1 MSQHMNPRKKFKPRN
16 SSSNVE
22 NELPNLFRPIVPHS
36 EQHFYLKNSPNS
48 KHQPKQSPKQQQGS
62 PKQGSPN
69 TKQPS
74 PNTKLSPKQASPNKL
89 AKNRSP
95 KQSPQEYRKVQRK
108 PVLVD
113 NTSPVKRQLNY
124 TDRKSPVNKGNRT
137 SPTQQAKRLKCPA
150 KTPDQLLSTSPSFSD
165 FASPK
170 SFMSP
175 NAAEVPLP
183 PTTWISTN
191 NCSKQLMDRSNI
203 SAQLKELLN
212 VA

>member
-36 EQHFYLKNSPNS
+36 EHHFYLKNSPNS
-48 KHQPKQSPKQQQGS
+48 KHHPKQSPNNGKQLS
-62 PKQGSPN
+62 P
-69 TKQPS
+69 KQPS
-74 PNTKLSPKQASPNKL
+74 PNKLS
-89 AKNRSP
+89 KNRSP
-95 KQSPQEYRKVQRK
+95 KQSPQEYRKANVQRK

-124 TDRKSPVNKGNRT
+124 TDHRKSPVHTNKPKSNRT

-150 KTPDQLLSTSPSFSD
+150 KTPDQLLSTSPSFAD

-191 NCSKQLMDRSNI
+191 NCAKQLMDSNI

>member
-1 MSQHMNPRKKFKPRN
+1 MYPDYMPQHIMNPRKKFKPRN
-16 SSSNVE
+16 SSSNLE

-36 EQHFYLKNSPNS
+36 EHQFYIKNSPNS
-48 KHQPKQSPKQQQGS
+48 KQQAS

-69 TKQPS
+69 NRHKQ
-74 PNTKLSPKQASPNKL
+74 LSPNKQS
-89 AKNRSP
+89 KTRSP
-95 KQSPQEYRKVQRK
+95 KLSPQEYRKAQRK
-108 PVLVD
+108 PVLVE
-113 NTSPVKRQLNY
+113 NSNPVKRQLNY
-124 TDRKSPVNKGNRT
+124 TERKSPVQNTKANRT

-150 KTPDQLLSTSPSFSD
+150 RTPDHLLSTSPSFAD

-191 NCSKQLMDRSNI
+191 HCSKQLLDQGNI

>member
-1 MSQHMNPRKKFKPRN
+1 MNPRKKFKPRN
-16 SSSNVE
+16 SSSNLE

-36 EQHFYLKNSPNS
+36 EHHFYLKNSPNS
-48 KHQPKQSPKQQQGS
+48 KHFNHPKQPKSPNNGPAKQQLSPKQSSPNNGTKQQQ
-62 PKQGSPN
+62 Q
-69 TKQPS
+69 QPS
-74 PNTKLSPKQASPNKL
+74 PNKQS
-89 AKNRSP
+89 KNRSP
-95 KQSPQEYRKVQRK
+95 KQSPQEYRKAVQRK
-108 PVLVD
+108 AVLVD
-113 NTSPVKRQLNY
+113 NASPVKRQLNY
-124 TDRKSPVNKGNRT
+124 TDRKSPVQTNK
-137 SPTQQAKRLKCPA
+137 PTQQAKRLKCPA
-150 KTPDQLLSTSPSFSD
+150 KTPDQLLSTSPSFAD

-191 NCSKQLMDRSNI
+191 TCAKQMMDSSNI